1 MGEFTNGKVQVLSS
15 GPIRS
20 RGRRKGVEDVPKE
33 DKEGTEKRPNKSDR
47 GDTELPPNENLK
59 KDADEAYGDTEI
71 PGRQHDV

>member
-20 RGRRKGVEDVPKE
+20 RGRGKSVEDVSKE
-33 DKEGTEKRPNKSDR
+33 DKDGTEKRPHKTGR

-59 KDADEAYGDTEI
+59 KDADEVYGDTEI
-71 PGRQHDV
+71 PGRKHDV